1 MSQLIQCVPNFSEGR
16 DAKVIEG
23 LLAVA
28 QSVEGVTLIDASSD
42 ASHHRTVV
50 TLIGNSTGIEEVAV
64 RLMRYAVEQIDLTK
78 HQGEHPRMGAMDVCP
93 LIPLKGI
100 TTEECVEVAKRIG
113 QRAATELSIPIFLYE
128 AAASV
133 AERRNLARIRKGEFE
148 GMAHKLQ
155 QTEWK
160 PDYGPC
166 APHPTAGVTAVG
178 VRQPLVA
185 FNVNLNTA
193 DLAIAQEIARAV
205 RGSSGGFKHCKAIGV
220 MLEDQQVA
228 QVSMNMTDTQQLPL
242 YRVFEFIKLEAKRYG
257 VSILSSEIIGLT
269 PGQALADSAAYYLQ
283 LNTFDY
289 QQQVIENHLI

>member
-16 DAKVIEG
+16 DEKVIEG
-23 LLAVA
+23 LLDVA

-50 TLIGNSTGIEEVAV
+50 TLIGNPVGIEEVAV
-64 RLMRYAVEQIDLTK
+64 RLMRYAVEQIDLTA

-113 QRAATELSIPIFLYE
+113 ERASEGLALPIFLYE

-133 AERRNLARIRKGEFE
+133 PERRNLARIRKGEFE
-148 GMAHKLQ
+148 GMTQKLQ
-155 QTEWK
+155 QPEWQ
-160 PDYGPC
+160 PDYGPSV
-166 APHPTAGVTAVG
+166 PHPTAGVTAVG

-193 DLAIAQEIARAV
+193 DLSIAQEIARTV

-220 MLEDQQVA
+220 MLEDQQIA

-242 YRVFEFIKLEAKRYG
+242 YRVFECIKLEAKRYG
-257 VSILSSEIIGLT
+257 VSVLSSEIIGLT

>member
-23 LLAVA
+23 LLDVA

-50 TLIGNSTGIEEVAV
+50 TLIGNPAGIEEIAV
-64 RLMRYAVEQIDLTK
+64 RLMRYAVEQIDLTA

-113 QRAATELSIPIFLYE
+113 ERASEGLALPIFLYE

-133 AERRNLARIRKGEFE
+133 PARRNLTRIRKGEFE
-148 GMAHKLQ
+148 GMTQKLQ
-155 QTEWK
+155 QTEWQ
-160 PDYGPC
+160 PDYGPSV
-166 APHPTAGVTAVG
+166 PHPTAGVTAVG

-193 DLAIAQEIARAV
+193 DLTIAQEIARAV

-220 MLEDQQVA
+220 MLEDQQIA
-228 QVSMNMTDTQQLPL
+228 QVSMNMTDTQKLPL
-242 YRVFEFIKLEAKRYG
+242 YRVFECIKFEAKRYG

>member
-1 MSQLIQCVPNFSEGR
+1 MGQLIQCVPNFSEGR

-23 LLAVA
+23 LLDVA

-42 ASHHRTVV
+42 ESHHRTVV
-50 TLIGNSTGIEEVAV
+50 TLIGNPTGIEEVAV
-64 RLMRYAVEQIDLTK
+64 RLMRYAVEQIDLTT

-113 QRAATELSIPIFLYE
+113 ERASEGLALPIFLYE

-133 AERRNLARIRKGEFE
+133 PARRNLTRIRKGEFE
-148 GMAHKLQ
+148 GMTQKLQ
-155 QTEWK
+155 QPEWQ
-160 PDYGPC
+160 PDYGPSV
-166 APHPTAGVTAVG
+166 PHPTAGVTAVG

-193 DLAIAQEIARAV
+193 DLTIAQEIARAV

-220 MLEDQQVA
+220 MLEDQQIA
-228 QVSMNMTDTQQLPL
+228 QVSMNMTDTQKLPL
-242 YRVFEFIKLEAKRYG
+242 YRVFECIKFEAKRYG

-283 LNTFDY
+283 LKTFDY

>member
-16 DAKVIEG
+16 DTKVIEG
-23 LLAVA
+23 LLDVA

-50 TLIGNSTGIEEVAV
+50 TLIGNPAGIEEIAV
-64 RLMRYAVEQIDLTK
+64 RLMRYAVEQIDLTV

-113 QRAATELSIPIFLYE
+113 QRASEELALPIFLYE

-133 AERRNLARIRKGEFE
+133 PERRNLARIRKGEFG
-148 GMAHKLQ
+148 GMVHKLQ
-155 QTEWK
+155 QPGWQ
-160 PDYGPC
+160 PDYGPSV
-166 APHPTAGVTAVG
+166 PHPTAGVTAVG
-178 VRQPLVA
+178 VRQPMVA

-193 DLAIAQEIARAV
+193 DLSIAQEIARAV

-220 MLEDQQVA
+220 MLENQQIT
-228 QVSMNMTDTQQLPL
+228 QVSMNMTDAQQLPL
-242 YRVFEFIKLEAKRYG
+242 YRVFELIKLEAKRYG
-257 VSILSSEIIGLT
+257 VSVLSSEIIGLT

>member
-1 MSQLIQCVPNFSEGR
+1 
-16 DAKVIEG
+16 
-23 LLAVA
+23 
-28 QSVEGVTLIDASSD
+28 
-42 ASHHRTVV
+42 
-50 TLIGNSTGIEEVAV
+50 
-64 RLMRYAVEQIDLTK
+64 
-78 HQGEHPRMGAMDVCP
+78 MDVCP

-113 QRAATELSIPIFLYE
+113 ERASEGLALPIFLYE

-133 AERRNLARIRKGEFE
+133 PARRNLTRIRKGEFE
-148 GMAHKLQ
+148 GMTQKLQ
-155 QTEWK
+155 QTEWQ
-160 PDYGPC
+160 PDYGPSV
-166 APHPTAGVTAVG
+166 PHPTAGVTAVG

-193 DLAIAQEIARAV
+193 DLSIAQEIARSV

-220 MLEDQQVA
+220 MLEDQQFA
-228 QVSMNMTDTQQLPL
+228 QVSMNMTDTQKLPL
-242 YRVFEFIKLEAKRYG
+242 YRVFECIKLEAKRYG

>member
-23 LLAVA
+23 LLDVA

-42 ASHHRTVV
+42 ESHHRTVV
-50 TLIGNSTGIEEVAV
+50 TLIGNPAGIEEIAV
-64 RLMRYAVEQIDLTK
+64 RLMRYAVEQIDLTA

-113 QRAATELSIPIFLYE
+113 ERASEGLALPIFLYE

-133 AERRNLARIRKGEFE
+133 PERRNLARIRKGEFE
-148 GMAHKLQ
+148 GMTQKLQ
-155 QTEWK
+155 QPEWQ
-160 PDYGPC
+160 PDYGPSV
-166 APHPTAGVTAVG
+166 PHPTAGVTAVG

-193 DLAIAQEIARAV
+193 DLTIAQEIARAV

-220 MLEDQQVA
+220 MLEDQQIA
-228 QVSMNMTDTQQLPL
+228 QVSMNMTDTQKLPL
-242 YRVFEFIKLEAKRYG
+242 YRVFECIKFEAKRYG

-283 LNTFDY
+283 LKTFDY

>member
-1 MSQLIQCVPNFSEGR
+1 MSQLIQCVPNFSEGH
-16 DAKVIEG
+16 DTKVIEG
-23 LLAVA
+23 LLDVA

-50 TLIGNSTGIEEVAV
+50 TLIGNPTGIEEVAV
-64 RLMRYAVEQIDLTK
+64 RLMRYAVEQIDLTT

-113 QRAATELSIPIFLYE
+113 QRASEGLALPIFLYE

-133 AERRNLARIRKGEFE
+133 PERRNLARIRKGEFE
-148 GMAHKLQ
+148 GMTQKLQ
-155 QTEWK
+155 QTEWQ
-160 PDYGPC
+160 PDYGPS
-166 APHPTAGVTAVG
+166 APHPTAGVTAIG

-193 DLAIAQEIARAV
+193 DLSIAQEIARSV

-220 MLEDQQVA
+220 MLEDQQIA
-228 QVSMNMTDTQQLPL
+228 QVSMNMTDTQKLPL
-242 YRVFEFIKLEAKRYG
+242 YRVFELIKLEAKRYG
-257 VSILSSEIIGLT
+257 VSVLSSEIIGLT

-283 LNTFDY
+283 LKTFDY

>member
-23 LLAVA
+23 LLDVA

-50 TLIGNSTGIEEVAV
+50 TLIGNPMGIEEVAV
-64 RLMRYAVEQIDLTK
+64 RLMRYAVEQIDLTT

-113 QRAATELSIPIFLYE
+113 ERASEGLALPIFLYE
-128 AAASV
+128 AAAPV
-133 AERRNLARIRKGEFE
+133 PERRNLARIRKGEFE
-148 GMAHKLQ
+148 GMTQKLQ
-155 QTEWK
+155 QPEWQ
-160 PDYGPC
+160 PDYGPS

-185 FNVNLNTA
+185 FNVNLDTA
-193 DLAIAQEIARAV
+193 DLSIAQEIARTV

-220 MLEDQQVA
+220 MLEDQQIA

-242 YRVFEFIKLEAKRYG
+242 YRVFECIKFEAKRYG
-257 VSILSSEIIGLT
+257 VSVLSSEIIGLT

-283 LNTFDY
+283 LKTFDY

>member
-16 DAKVIEG
+16 DEKVLEG
-23 LLAVA
+23 LLDVA

-50 TLIGNSTGIEEVAV
+50 TLIGNPAGIEEIAV
-64 RLMRYAVEQIDLTK
+64 RLMRYAVEQIDLTA

-113 QRAATELSIPIFLYE
+113 ERASEGLALPIFLYE

-133 AERRNLARIRKGEFE
+133 PERRNLARIRKGEFE
-148 GMAHKLQ
+148 GMTQKLQ
-155 QTEWK
+155 QPEWQ
-160 PDYGPC
+160 PDYGPSV
-166 APHPTAGVTAVG
+166 PHPTAGVTAVG

-193 DLAIAQEIARAV
+193 DLSIAQEIARAV

-220 MLEDQQVA
+220 MLENQQIT
-228 QVSMNMTDTQQLPL
+228 QVSMNMTDAQQLPL
-242 YRVFEFIKLEAKRYG
+242 YRVFELIKLEAKRYG
-257 VSILSSEIIGLT
+257 VSVLSSEIIGLT

-283 LNTFDY
+283 LNAFDY